1 MCPIP
6 HSGEGWRK
14 NPVPGIRENIGD
26 TTPAPAPVPRTMHQD
41 KGAGLI
47 VVYARAHRFLR
58 KRAGFAA

>member
-1 MCPIP
+1 
-6 HSGEGWRK
+6 
-14 NPVPGIRENIGD
+14 VPGIRENIGD